1 MNSEMFRFDLGIK
14 KLAKVLSRCYETLE
28 IISHGLVFYYSDMS
42 KFDLIRHGLVV
53 YQSLTSLGMGLLSMT
68 LACQRLT
75 SLGMGLLSIK
85 V

>member
-14 KLAKVLSRCYETLE
+14 KIAKVLSRCYETLE
-28 IISHGLVFYYSDMS
+28 FDLIRHGFVVYDPEIS

-68 LACQRLT
+68 
-75 SLGMGLLSIK
+75 
-85 V
+85 